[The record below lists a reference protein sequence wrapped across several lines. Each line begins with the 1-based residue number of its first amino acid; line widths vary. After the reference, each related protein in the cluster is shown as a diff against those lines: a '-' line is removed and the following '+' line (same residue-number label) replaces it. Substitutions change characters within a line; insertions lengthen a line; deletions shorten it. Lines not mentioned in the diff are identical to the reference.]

1 MKLTNFLLG
10 FPKPDCIAFHQVC
23 NVWTMTIPTSARWF
37 NLCYEAQR
45 ADGSLNKL
53 KSIQNGAHQGQQLAR
68 NCNNDG
74 GARRRDH
81 GVLAHPHDR
90 ASTVM
95 EEATVTRVARTL
107 SVKSRRRNV
116 RNNRQDSGR
125 LTWRKQPPLRQRQSP
140 RRPRLPRRPPLRD
153 PALPSLQS
161 QQQRP

>member
-74 GARRRDH
+74 GARRRNR
-81 GVLAHPHDR
+81 GVLARPRDR
-90 ASTVM
+90 ASAQLEDDIV
-95 EEATVTRVARTL
+95 ARVSRTL
-107 SVKSRRRNV
+107 SAQSHGRNW
-116 RNNRQDSGR
+116 RDSRQDSGR
-125 LTWRKQPPLRQRQSP
+125 PIWR
-140 RRPRLPRRPPLRD
+140 RD
-153 PALPSLQS
+153 SHRGRDFASS
-161 QQQRP
+161 RSSGNDSCREDRGRH